1 MNQDNTGISNPIAQE
16 NASTTNENNVE
27 TANKI
32 TVESVPLST
41 PTPLTDSKKPKAL
54 IATVIICAILAI
66 AGVTFGTYGMFL
78 KPQPNNQPEPN
89 QTSSNTEEPTE
100 GPTTQDN
107 DEKSDHASDQDVRDL
122 ISQLVEKLD
131 NGPYVKTYDETLFV
145 KTEGA
150 KTLIPAERTYGLYSI
165 LGYDAQGFDSE
176 KNLELHRGALT
187 ELGFIK
193 NTEIESSPLVN
204 GLDDFINTDK
214 NIACASSPMKIV
226 CANISWV
233 PESAISTAN
242 DLADAYYAKKN
253 TYPLLVNTSLI
264 TIKESEVA
272 PYQTLSVPTDNAM
285 SLFYRNDASSDWQY
299 FMTTQMQLKCSDY
312 NTTDLR
318 NAFSGDICYDEASG
332 SNSTVQP

>member
-32 TVESVPLST
+32 TMESVPPTT
-41 PTPLTDSKKPKAL
+41 PTPSTDPKKPKGL
-54 IATVIICAILAI
+54 ITTTIILAILALAGI
-66 AGVTFGTYGMFL
+66 AFGIYGMFF
-78 KPQPNNQPEPN
+78 KTQPNSQPEPN
-89 QTSSNTEEPTE
+89 QTSNNTKE
-100 GPTTQDN
+100 PTTQDN
-107 DEKSDHASDQDVRDL
+107 DEESDHASDQEVRDL
-122 ISQLVEKLD
+122 ISQLLEKLND
-131 NGPYVKTYDETLFV
+131 GPYAKTYDETLFV

-150 KTLIPAERTYGLYSI
+150 KTLIPAERTYGLYST

-204 GLDDFINTDK
+204 GIDDFINVDK

-242 DLADAYYAKKN
+242 DLADAYYVKKS
-253 TYPLLVNTSLI
+253 TYPLLVDTSLI

-285 SLFYRNDASSDWQY
+285 SLFYRNDTSSDWQY
-299 FMTTQMQLKCSDY
+299 FMTTQTQLKCGDY
-312 NTTDLR
+312 NTTDLK